1 MKTAGKRSTGINGLD
16 LILDGGYPAG
26 TRIVIYS
33 SPLLGIDLMAG
44 QFWRSEREEA
54 TYLMLDGSVEEEMV
68 DARTL
73 GLDEIKRLMTGER
86 IVVDSL
92 STLIL
97 KYGIDD
103 TITSIMREVSEVLR
117 SGSNILYLM
126 YQGLH
131 SPADEI
137 RIMRE
142 ADIFIVLSEVLHGN
156 EFERTLSIRK
166 IRGRDVPQRAVPFH
180 IAATGLE
187 LSTTS
192 RVV

>member
-33 SPLLGIDLMAG
+33 SPLLGIDLLAG

-54 TYLMLDGSVEEEMV
+54 TYLMLDGTVEEEMV

-73 GLDEIKRLMTGER
+73 GLDEIRRLMTGER

-103 TITSIMREVSEVLR
+103 AITATMKEMSEVLR

-131 SPADEI
+131 SPAEEI

-142 ADIFIVLSEVLHGN
+142 ADIFIILSEVLHGN
-156 EFERTLSIRK
+156 EFERILSIRK
-166 IRGRDVPQRAVPFH
+166 IRGRDVPQRAVPFN
-180 IAATGLE
+180 ITATGLE